1 MYSREKRSK
10 DEWKNVGK
18 MKVMCVCGGAKGHK
32 NVMKVRTDRRKQW
45 RTEGKA
51 EG

>member
-18 MKVMCVCGGAKGHK
+18 MKVMCVWGERAQKCYESE
-32 NVMKVRTDRRKQW
+32 NR
-45 RTEGKA
+45 
-51 EG
+51 